1 MSPEDEKLNKQ
12 AENKIVKVK
21 AEPVIENK
29 EIDKTRIG
37 NITIDKIGSLTLNIA
52 AEPLKKRYEKYYR
65 KNKLHL
71 IVDLALAAIVIM
83 LLGSL
88 INIWLFSRAK
98 LFNLMEFRVSSS
110 PEALVNGQETEFI
123 IAYANATNDE
133 LTNVALV
140 LKLPESLRNPQFN
153 LEGYDTKTHT
163 LKIGD
168 MAAKAHGQLIVK
180 GLLLDN
186 FDAKQEFLAVIN
198 YKNKYGQ
205 DRQEFFNQDFILSN
219 SVIETKINLP
229 ARLIATSPFEGKISI
244 KNNSDLTFKNLKIKF
259 SDSNNFRLIKSDL
272 GSIAEQPWPIDSLPK
287 GLEKNYNF
295 SGKVYID
302 KPQNASISIETY
314 ATYEDK
320 EYLISRSST
329 SAWSEF
335 AKFIID
341 FVNTEKN
348 QIASPGD
355 SINYTLH
362 YKNTENVSLQNVE
375 LGVLVFGEYAEKE
388 KYSAI
393 KIDTINPGQE
403 GTAEISIPI
412 KSSIGFDAYN
422 ENGYNIEARVYAVYS
437 GASIESL
444 PLITKLNSRLIVNTA
459 AVFFT
464 SEGDQ
469 IGVGSVPPR
478 VGEYVSYW
486 AVIKVMNTNN
496 KVHDAK
502 LIAQLPEGVDFTNI
516 YNVTAGNQIIHHEN
530 SKQIEWQI
538 EDIPVLAGYYNPA
551 PEARIQLAITPSE
564 SQVGQT
570 PALLSSIS
578 VSATDD
584 VTGALISAAGKNIT
598 TAISSDNGLNRV
610 IE

>member
-1 MSPEDEKLNKQ
+1 MTPEDEKINKQ
-12 AENKIVKVK
+12 TDSKVVKVDAK
-21 AEPVIENK
+21 PIVENK

-52 AEPLKKRYEKYYR
+52 AEPLKKRYEKYYK

-71 IVDLALAAIVIM
+71 LVDLVLAAIVIM

-88 INIWLFSRAK
+88 VNLWLFSRAK
-98 LFNLMEFRVSSS
+98 LFNLMEFRVTSS
-110 PEALVNGQETEFI
+110 PEALINGQTTEFV
-123 IAYANATNDE
+123 IAYSNTTNDQ

-140 LKLPESLRNPQFN
+140 LKLPDSLRNPQFN
-153 LEGYDTKTHT
+153 IDGYDTKTHT
-163 LKIGD
+163 LRIGD
-168 MAAKAHGQLIVK
+168 MPAKAHGELIVK

-229 ARLIATSPFEGKISI
+229 ERLIATSPFDGKFSI
-244 KNNSDLTFKNLKIKF
+244 KNNSDLTFKNLKVKF
-259 SDSNNFRLIKSDL
+259 GDSNTFRLIKSEL
-272 GSIAEQPWPIDSLPK
+272 GKIDAQPWPIDSLPRD
-287 GLEKNYNF
+287 LEKNYNF

-302 KPQNASISIETY
+302 KPQNTPIMIETY

-320 EYLISRSST
+320 EYLISKST
-329 SAWSEF
+329 AVAWTEF
-335 AKFIID
+335 ARFIID
-341 FVNTEKN
+341 FINTEKN

-355 SINYTLH
+355 STTYTIH

-375 LGVLVFGEYAEKE
+375 LGVVVRGEYAEQE
-388 KYSAI
+388 KYSAL
-393 KIDTINPGQE
+393 KINLIEPGQE
-403 GTAEISIPI
+403 GTAEVNVPI
-412 KSSIGFDAYN
+412 KQNINFDTYN
-422 ENGYNIEARVYAVYS
+422 ENGYNLEARVFANYS
-437 GASIESL
+437 GNSIESL
-444 PLITKLNSRLIVNTA
+444 PLMTKLNSRLIVSTA

-478 VGEYVSYW
+478 VGEYTSYW

-496 KVHDAK
+496 KVRDTK
-502 LIAQLPEGVDFTNI
+502 LIAQLPDGVEFTNI

-530 SKQIEWQI
+530 SNQIEWQI

-551 PEARIQLAITPSE
+551 PEARIQLAITPTE
-564 SQVGQT
+564 SQMGQT

-584 VTGALISAAGKNIT
+584 ATGALISAAGKNIT
-598 TAISSDNGLNRV
+598 TAISSDNSLNKV